1 QLLDSQQTRHLS
13 EFARAQR
20 VTVNTLVQAA
30 WLLLLQR
37 YGGQATVCFGATVA
51 GRPAELQGVEGQLG
65 LFINTLPVI
74 ASPRAEQRVGEWLDQ
89 VQAQNLG
96 LREHEHTPLYEIQRW
111 AGLGGEALFDSLLVF
126 ENYPIAEAL
135 QQGAPEGLAFDRVTT
150 QEQTNYPLTLAI
162 GLGETLTVRYGYDR
176 GHFDAAGIERI
187 AGHFARLLQGLASD
201 AQAAI
206 GELPLLAPEE
216 YRRIVHDWN
225 RSEAR
230 YPSERGVHQLIEEQ
244 VGRT

>member
-1 QLLDSQQTRHLS
+1 MFDPQQTRCLS

-37 YGGQATVCFGATVA
+37 YSGQATVCFGATVA

-74 ASPRAEQRVGEWLDQ
+74 ASPRAEQRVGEWLGQ

-135 QQGAPEGLAFDRVTT
+135 QQGAPEGLVFERASRPGTDQLPADPGHRPGRNADGALRLRPRAFRRSRHR
-150 QEQTNYPLTLAI
+150 A
-162 GLGETLTVRYGYDR
+162 DR
-176 GHFDAAGIERI
+176 GAFRPAA
-187 AGHFARLLQGLASD
+187 ARA
-201 AQAAI
+201 
-206 GELPLLAPEE
+206 
-216 YRRIVHDWN
+216 
-225 RSEAR
+225 
-230 YPSERGVHQLIEEQ
+230 
-244 VGRT
+244 